1 MVVLG
6 VLKGIPNVVV
16 PVLPFVVNAVVAVL
30 AGGGLLLAT
39 GVVGMAVL
47 LGPVVDSFYTGK

>member
-1 MVVLG
+1 M
-6 VLKGIPNVVV
+6 LKGIPNVVV